1 MKKSKFL
8 KKSLAMLL
16 ALMLVVAMIPLS
28 ASAASINL
36 DYIYV
41 NDGPVQLGSTIGVKE
56 ASVTMNLTDSLPTGY
71 ELRVKDQTSTVN
83 EVALTTE
90 SEPFALAQYRNSDNK
105 IELTLYRTVGNAKVV
120 DDTYTI
126 TVNTVDKYTSTNL
139 DPDGFVFDQKGVYS
153 ATVDNINGV
162 VNVVLA
168 RNTANTSASWTQ
180 GIQDSLSAEMTV
192 STLENATIAGETTA
206 VVGADNGD
214 SFTVYSEDGKN
225 HRSFTVK
232 ATYLDAMS
240 SLTITGTDGNDY
252 TGTPVDTDYDDIAD
266 TITVTLPASAVV
278 DGYGEIITDPTLAVS
293 YEAEG
298 HNNIV
303 EVGVN
308 DSDDTNDTTVKS
320 DGSQSVTFVGLGN
333 GEAAQNY
340 VLVTRLPA
348 EEGKGATQYYTLKVQ
363 LEKSSSTT
371 VVGAIVN
378 RTIADV
384 DNDARTIVANLP
396 NAEITDGVNE
406 NVTLWLAKGATAS
419 IDNTPLAKSGSDVT
433 EEGVAYDIYTMSGV
447 NLTNGKV
454 VTVKAQDG
462 TTQQYALSM
471 AATTNVTDA
480 TITAFWL
487 KDPDTGA
494 TYAAEVTGTEDDLT
508 VTVPYMTTKITNW
521 IVYVTPANYTY
532 VTTYLG
538 AQVYSGGF
546 TAYDIGFADQ
556 YVPTSG
562 DYRTTL
568 TAINKNN
575 PEVTETYTIHV
586 KLDTSNITTGH
597 ELSDL
602 HFTAQP
608 TTNGSDKEVYRAI
621 RNTTDSSCNLFNA
634 EVEQETNGN
643 HNVGT
648 VNLQVPY
655 SLTGTDDLGRVYQ
668 NIVTSY
674 ETLND
679 QGHVFLITAD
689 YTSNN
694 GTSGNYN
701 LKPLEVT
708 ADDDNSLDITG
719 DVINNQSRIL
729 VLSDEI
735 ARKVLTSA
743 YDTGDAT
750 NLISAA
756 DAAKGTMYQVT
767 IDRENAQ
774 SGTELKSMSIG
785 NTELTI
791 TDKNEIT
798 GTLNFS
804 QTISASEAKTLAKG
818 HFAAFELS
826 DYAKLTDGTVD
837 YFSDGDIE
845 GDGVQDTPDSYNNIG
860 DDVTTSTS
868 GYWGYNNYKFLFVRN
883 NDADQSVTV
892 WRISNDTASGAGQL
906 DTANTLIV
914 EAEDRL
920 DDAKKTSS
928 STYTFNLNWAAPNE
942 EAEISSFKIGN
953 FNGTIVN
960 STSEARTITVEVPY
974 GTDVT
979 GLVADFTASAG
990 STLWLGNPENG
1001 VAFES
1006 GVTSVNYT
1014 NPVNVYIR
1022 SEDGDTTHMYTI
1034 TVKVGL
1040 SFSDVP
1046 EDAWYHDNVMDAA
1059 NNGYVSGMGD
1069 GTFNPLGSTTRAQ
1082 FSAMIANAMGY
1093 EADPD
1098 VESAFPDVADDYW
1111 GKAAIN
1117 FCYQNEIITGYDDG
1131 TFQPEKTITR
1141 QEAAAILNNAFEL
1154 AEKYGI
1160 SDELFPD
1167 DSAISTWA
1175 EDHVY
1180 AAKAAGLMKGDAD
1193 TGNFRPTSTITRAE
1207 AASILMNAQRAGVI
1221 N

>member
-41 NDGPVQLGSTIGVKE
+41 NDGPVQLGGTIGVKE

-90 SEPFALAQYRNSDNK
+90 PEPFALAQYRNSDNK

-168 RNTANTSASWTQ
+168 RNTKTDSIALD
-180 GIQDSLSAEMTV
+180 QDNLDATMKV
-192 STLENATIAGETTA
+192 STLENATIKGETTA

-225 HRSFTVK
+225 HRTFTVK

-278 DGYGEIITDPTLAVS
+278 DGYGEIIT
-293 YEAEG
+293 
-298 HNNIV
+298 
-303 EVGVN
+303 

-462 TTQQYALSM
+462 TTQQYTLTM

-655 SLTGTDDLGRVYQ
+655 SLTDTDDLGRVYQ

-679 QGHVFLITAD
+679 QGHVFFITS
-689 YTSNN
+689 TNN
-694 GTSGNYN
+694 GSYN
-701 LKPLEVT
+701 LEPLTVT
-708 ADDDNSLDITG
+708 ENDIDDDNITG
-719 DVINNQSRIL
+719 EIIEDEDQIL
-729 VLSDEI
+729 VLPDEI
-735 ARKVLTSA
+735 ARKVLTNGYGYNSTNYVSA
-743 YDTGDAT
+743 D
-750 NLISAA
+750 
-756 DAAKGTMYQVT
+756 DAAKGTMYTVT
-767 IDRENAQ
+767 IEAQ
-774 SGTELKSMSIG
+774 EAKSDAKLLSMNVGS
-785 NTELTI
+785 TALTI

-804 QTISASEAKTLAKG
+804 QTEAAGTATAG
-818 HFAAFELS
+818 DGTFVEFSLS
-826 DYAKLTDGTVD
+826 DYAILTGVADESATL
-837 YFSDGDIE
+837 FSNGDID
-845 GDGVQDTPDSYNNIG
+845 GDGVAEDVDNLFGAADVDNGNYTNYNNWKLIFER
-860 DDVTTSTS
+860 V
-868 GYWGYNNYKFLFVRN
+868 NNS
-883 NDADQSVTV
+883 DHTV
-892 WRISNDTASGAGQL
+892 KVWL
-906 DTANTLIV
+906 DGGTGHLSELKNV
-914 EAEDRL
+914 VVKAEDRL
-920 DDAKKTSS
+920 DSDKTTST
-928 STYTFNLNWAAPNE
+928 STYTFNLKWAAPNE

-1082 FSAMIANAMGY
+1082 FAAMIANAMGY

-1207 AASILMNAQRAGVI
+1207 AASILMNSQRAGVI

>member
-83 EVALTTE
+83 EVALTTKPE
-90 SEPFALAQYRNSDNK
+90 SFALAQYRNSDNK

-168 RNTANTSASWTQ
+168 RNTATTSASWTQ
-180 GIQDSLSAEMTV
+180 GIQDSLRAEMTV
-192 STLENATIAGETTA
+192 STLENATIDGETTA

-225 HRSFTVK
+225 HRTFTVK

-278 DGYGEIITDPTLAVS
+278 DGYGEIIANPTLAVS

-298 HNNIV
+298 HNNTV
-303 EVGVN
+303 EIGTTNESPNGALNNVPA
-308 DSDDTNDTTVKS
+308 DTDLKN
-320 DGSQSVTFVGLGN
+320 GESVTFTGLGS
-333 GEAAQNY
+333 GTSSLNY
-340 VLVTRLPA
+340 VLVTRLPVT
-348 EEGKGATQYYTLKVQ
+348 GGATQYYKLVVQ

-396 NAEITDGVNE
+396 NNEIVDAAQY
-406 NVTLWLAKGATAS
+406 NVVLWLAKGATAK
-419 IDNTPLAKSGSDVT
+419 IDNTALTADGSGET
-433 EEGVAYDIYTMSGV
+433 EEGVAYDIYKIDRR
-447 NLTNGKV
+447 NLIKGKI
-454 VTVKAQDG
+454 VTVTAQDG
-462 TTQQYALSM
+462 TSVQYTLSM

-679 QGHVFLITAD
+679 QGHVFFITA
-689 YTSNN
+689 TNN
-694 GTSGNYN
+694 GSYN
-701 LKPLEVT
+701 LEPLTVT
-708 ADDDNSLDITG
+708 ENDIDDDNITG
-719 DVINNQSRIL
+719 EIIEDEDQIL
-729 VLSDEI
+729 VLPDEI
-735 ARKVLTSA
+735 ARKVLTNGYGYNSTNYVSA
-743 YDTGDAT
+743 D
-750 NLISAA
+750 
-756 DAAKGTMYQVT
+756 DAAKGTMYTVT
-767 IDRENAQ
+767 IEAQ
-774 SGTELKSMSIG
+774 EAKSDAKLLSMNVGS
-785 NTELTI
+785 TALTI

-804 QTISASEAKTLAKG
+804 QTEAAGTATAG
-818 HFAAFELS
+818 DGTFVEFSLS
-826 DYAKLTDGTVD
+826 DYAILTGVADESATL
-837 YFSDGDIE
+837 FSNGDID
-845 GDGVQDTPDSYNNIG
+845 GDGVAEDVDNLFGAADVNNGNYTNYNNWKLIFER
-860 DDVTTSTS
+860 V
-868 GYWGYNNYKFLFVRN
+868 NNS
-883 NDADQSVTV
+883 DHTV
-892 WRISNDTASGAGQL
+892 KVWL
-906 DTANTLIV
+906 DGGTGHLSELKNV
-914 EAEDRL
+914 VVNAEDRL
-920 DDAKKTSS
+920 DPDKTT
-928 STYTFNLNWAAPNE
+928 STSILTFNLKWAAPNE

-1014 NPVNVYIR
+1014 NPVNVYIQ

-1082 FSAMIANAMGY
+1082 FAAMIANAMGY

-1207 AASILMNAQRAGVI
+1207 AASILMNAKYAGVI

>member
-71 ELRVKDQTSTVN
+71 ELRVKDQTSTVK
-83 EVALTTE
+83 EVALTTKPE
-90 SEPFALAQYRNSDNK
+90 SFALAQYRNSDNK

-168 RNTANTSASWTQ
+168 RNTATTSASWTQ

-192 STLENATIAGETTA
+192 STLENATIDGETTA

-225 HRSFTVK
+225 HRTFTVK

-278 DGYGEIITDPTLAVS
+278 DGYGEIIANPTLAVS

-298 HNNIV
+298 HNNTV
-303 EVGVN
+303 EIGTTNESPNGALNNVPA
-308 DSDDTNDTTVKS
+308 DTDLKN
-320 DGSQSVTFVGLGN
+320 GESVTFTGLGS
-333 GEAAQNY
+333 GTSSLNY
-340 VLVTRLPA
+340 VLVTRLPVT
-348 EEGKGATQYYTLKVQ
+348 GGATQYYKLVVQ

-462 TTQQYALSM
+462 TTQQYTLSM

-679 QGHVFLITAD
+679 QGHVFFITA
-689 YTSNN
+689 TNN
-694 GTSGNYN
+694 GSYN
-701 LKPLEVT
+701 LEPLTVT
-708 ADDDNSLDITG
+708 ENDIDDDNITG
-719 DVINNQSRIL
+719 EIIEDEDQIL
-729 VLSDEI
+729 VLPDEI
-735 ARKVLTSA
+735 ARKVLTNGYGYNSTNYVSA
-743 YDTGDAT
+743 D
-750 NLISAA
+750 
-756 DAAKGTMYQVT
+756 DAAKGTMYTVT
-767 IDRENAQ
+767 IEAQ
-774 SGTELKSMSIG
+774 EAKSDAKLLSMNVGS
-785 NTELTI
+785 TALTI

-804 QTISASEAKTLAKG
+804 QTEAAGTATAG
-818 HFAAFELS
+818 DGTFVEFSLS
-826 DYAKLTDGTVD
+826 DYAILTGVADESATL
-837 YFSDGDIE
+837 FSNGDID
-845 GDGVQDTPDSYNNIG
+845 GDGVAEDVDNLFGAADVNDVNNGNYTNYNNWKLIFER
-860 DDVTTSTS
+860 V
-868 GYWGYNNYKFLFVRN
+868 NNS
-883 NDADQSVTV
+883 DHTV
-892 WRISNDTASGAGQL
+892 KVWL
-906 DTANTLIV
+906 DGGTGHLSELKNV
-914 EAEDRL
+914 VVNAEDRL
-920 DDAKKTSS
+920 DPDKTTST
-928 STYTFNLNWAAPNE
+928 STYTFNLKWAAPNE

-1014 NPVNVYIR
+1014 NPVNVYIQ

-1082 FSAMIANAMGY
+1082 FAAMIANAMGY

-1141 QEAAAILNNAFEL
+1141 QEAASILRNAFEL
-1154 AEKYGI
+1154 TETT
-1160 SDELFPD
+1160 DELFPD
-1167 DSAISTWA
+1167 DSAIAGWA
-1175 EDHVY
+1175 KESVY
-1180 AAKAAGLMKGDAD
+1180 LVKASGLMKGDAG

-1207 AASILMNAQRAGVI
+1207 AASILMNAKYAGVI

>member
-90 SEPFALAQYRNSDNK
+90 PEPFALAQYRNSDNK

-168 RNTANTSASWTQ
+168 RNTKTDSIALD
-180 GIQDSLSAEMTV
+180 QDNLDATMKV
-192 STLENATIAGETTA
+192 STLENATIKGETTA

-225 HRSFTVK
+225 HRTFTVK

-462 TTQQYALSM
+462 TTQQYTLTM

-655 SLTGTDDLGRVYQ
+655 SLTDTDDLGRVYQ

-679 QGHVFLITAD
+679 QGHVFFITS
-689 YTSNN
+689 TNN
-694 GTSGNYN
+694 GSYN
-701 LKPLEVT
+701 LEPLTVT
-708 ADDDNSLDITG
+708 ENDIDGDNITG
-719 DVINNQSRIL
+719 EIIEDEDQIL
-729 VLSDEI
+729 VLPDEI
-735 ARKVLTSA
+735 ARKVLTNGYGYNSTNYVSA
-743 YDTGDAT
+743 D
-750 NLISAA
+750 
-756 DAAKGTMYQVT
+756 DAAKGTMYTVT
-767 IDRENAQ
+767 IEAQ
-774 SGTELKSMSIG
+774 EAKSDAKLLSMNVGS
-785 NTELTI
+785 TALTI

-804 QTISASEAKTLAKG
+804 QTEAAGTATAG
-818 HFAAFELS
+818 DGTFVEFSLS
-826 DYAKLTDGTVD
+826 DYAILTGVADESATL
-837 YFSDGDIE
+837 FSNGDID
-845 GDGVQDTPDSYNNIG
+845 GDGVAEDVDNEDVDNLFGAADVDNGNYTNYNNWKLIFER
-860 DDVTTSTS
+860 V
-868 GYWGYNNYKFLFVRN
+868 NNS
-883 NDADQSVTV
+883 DHTV
-892 WRISNDTASGAGQL
+892 KVWL
-906 DTANTLIV
+906 DGGTGHLSELKNV
-914 EAEDRL
+914 VVKAEDRL
-920 DDAKKTSS
+920 DSDKTTST
-928 STYTFNLNWAAPNE
+928 STYTFNLKWAAPNE

-1082 FSAMIANAMGY
+1082 FAAMIANAMGY